1 MNHLRY
7 PIDVFRPEYSLT
19 ADRRRALISEM
30 AEAPGALRAAVNGL
44 SEAQLDTAYR
54 PGGWSVRQVV
64 HHLADA
70 QLNWY
75 IRTKLAL
82 TEDKPTIKPF
92 DEARWAELE
101 DARRGPIEPSLVLF
115 DGLYQRWVRLFEGLT
130 PADWGREFLHPE
142 RGDLTIEYT
151 LPMQVWH
158 GHHHTAQITELRKR
172 MGW

>member
-1 MNHLRY
+1 M
-7 PIDVFRPEYSLT
+7 
-19 ADRRRALISEM
+19 
-30 AEAPGALRAAVNGL
+30 
-44 SEAQLDTAYR
+44 
-54 PGGWSVRQVV
+54 RQVV

-101 DARRGPIEPSLVLF
+101 DARCGPIEPSLFLL
-115 DGLYQRWVRLFEGLT
+115 DGLYQRWVKLFEGLA
-130 PADWGREFLHPE
+130 PADWTREFLHPE

-158 GHHHTAQITELRKR
+158 GCHHTAHITQLRTR